1 MFGPPDPT
9 TQPGAG
15 TPVPRAKRRRSS
27 RARRAVNPRGTRH
40 SASPELRLAALL
52 RDGLACQLCGVQLTL
67 HDKRLPTHGVAG
79 HRTAHLDGG
88 LPTADNL
95 RAECMR
101 CSTAGG
107 ARLAAKAVAMRRAEL
122 ERQRMLRGC

>member
-1 MFGPPDPT
+1 M
-9 TQPGAG
+9 
-15 TPVPRAKRRRSS
+15 
-27 RARRAVNPRGTRH
+27 
-40 SASPELRLAALL
+40 RLAALL

-107 ARLAAKAVAMRRAEL
+107 ARLGCQGRGDAE
-122 ERQRMLRGC
+122 G